1 MVMKTINTFLPAV
14 IIAAMH
20 LELLVDSAL
29 AATVVEWFEFTAYNN
44 AAVINMPAAGMSIR
58 ERRRIRRKGF
68 SQARW

>member
-1 MVMKTINTFLPAV
+1 MKTINTFLPAV

-44 AAVINMPAAGMSIR
+44 AAVINMPAVSMGVR
-58 ERRRIRRKGF
+58 ERRRRAVRF
-68 SQARW
+68 FR